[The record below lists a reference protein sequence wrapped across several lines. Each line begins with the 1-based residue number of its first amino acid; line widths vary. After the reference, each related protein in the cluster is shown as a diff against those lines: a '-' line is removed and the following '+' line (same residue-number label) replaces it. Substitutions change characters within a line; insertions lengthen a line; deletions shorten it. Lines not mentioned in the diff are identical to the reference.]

1 VPATRRS
8 VRRFL
13 TFGLVLLVGAILF
26 FGLCVWLWIGDR
38 ANDDLQRNGI
48 RSRAA
53 VVERSVRYIGR
64 ERQPLGTIT
73 VAVHGTPEGD
83 SATPH
88 NQGIIPVG
96 AKVLTFHVG
105 DSVTVVHR
113 SGGSQYQVLGIVPD
127 AHGIP
132 LMVPLTFTVL
142 LSVASYL
149 ASRHARLAR
158 RVTRSNR
165 WVAVPARVVAVPYS
179 AGMGQRSQYLLAI
192 RGLDDRSILVQPV
205 GLRRL
210 NPNFQPVVWTAGV
223 ADRRFVVSPPGGGRV
238 LCVEE
243 VRQKPRWRR
252 SREPDPDGPPVA

>member
-13 TFGLVLLVGAILF
+13 TFGLVLLVGALLL

-38 ANDDLQRNGI
+38 ANDELQRNGI
-48 RSRAA
+48 HSRAT

-64 ERQPLGTIT
+64 ERQPLGSIT
-73 VAVHGTPEGD
+73 VDVHGAGD
-83 SATPH
+83 GARVT
-88 NQGIIPVG
+88 IPVG
-96 AKVLTFHVG
+96 SKVLTFHAG
-105 DSVTVVHR
+105 DAVTVVHR
-113 SGGSQYQVLGIVPD
+113 PGGSHYQVVGIVPD

-165 WVAVPARVVAVPYS
+165 WVAVPARVLAVPYS
-179 AGMGQRSQYLLAI
+179 AGMGQRSQFLLAI

-210 NPNFQPVVWTAGV
+210 NPTFQPVVWTAGV

-238 LCVEE
+238 LCVQE
-243 VRQKPRWRR
+243 VRTKRTGGRGRR
-252 SREPDPDGPPVA
+252 PDPDGPPIA